1 MPKKRR
7 NQGRNKYN
15 RGHVKPIVCV
25 NCGRLCPK
33 DKAVKR
39 FTIRDIV
46 DASSKTDLEENRAF
60 EEYVVPKLYLKFQ
73 YCVGCAIHR
82 RVVKVRSRED
92 RRNRAP
98 PLKVQRDATGK
109 IIRKKEDAK

>member
-7 NQGRNKYN
+7 NQGRNKCN

-46 DASSKTDLEENRAF
+46 DASSKRDLEAARAF
-60 EEYVVPKLYLKFQ
+60 EEYLVPKLYVKMQ
-73 YCVGCAIHR
+73 YCIGCAIHR

-92 RRNRAP
+92 RRVRVP
-98 PLKVQRDATGK
+98 PPKVQRDATGK
-109 IIRKKEDAK
+109 IMKKKE